1 MTFDELAEIVAEVN
15 PDAIVADGLEDA
27 AIGYT
32 MNHHSAPVVVYDY
45 DYDKCVAVLVK
56 RDGMSEEEA
65 DEFLGFNTLG
75 AYVGLNGP
83 VYIKVLR

>member
-1 MTFDELAEIVAEVN
+1 
-15 PDAIVADGLEDA
+15 
-27 AIGYT
+27 
-32 MNHHSAPVVVYDY
+32 MNHHSAQVVVY

-56 RDGMSEEEA
+56 RDGMSDEEA

-75 AYVGLNGP
+75 AYVGPNGP

>member
-1 MTFDELAEIVAEVN
+1 MTFDELADIVAEVN

-45 DYDKCVAVLVK
+45 DRCVAVLVR

-75 AYVGLNGP
+75 AYVGPNGP
-83 VYIKVLR
+83 IYIKVLR

>member
-1 MTFDELAEIVAEVN
+1 MTFDELADIVAEAN

-32 MNHHSAPVVVYDY
+32 VGHHSEHVVVY
-45 DYDKCVAVLVK
+45 DYDKCVAVLVS

-75 AYVGLNGP
+75 AYVGPNGP
-83 VYIKVLR
+83 IYIKVLR